1 MIAKGQIMYRKYI
14 KRIFGLI
21 LAIIGFPFFLII
33 FIGVAPL
40 IYLEDKGP
48 VFYNGKRI
56 GRDGKIYKM
65 YKFRTMKINAPDIR
79 LSDGST
85 YNGKNDLRV
94 TKIGR
99 ILRET
104 SLDETPQLLNIIKGE
119 MSFIGPRPDPP
130 DWLEKYPEDLRIF
143 LKARPGITGYSQ
155 AYFRNSDDSY
165 EKIVHDA
172 YYAENITFVND
183 IKIFFKTIQTVLRHE
198 NIYRE
203 EDYVSWEEKIK
214 R

>member
-1 MIAKGQIMYRKYI
+1 MYRKYI

-85 YNGKNDLRV
+85 YNGKNDPRV

>member
-65 YKFRTMKINAPDIR
+65 YKCT
-79 LSDGST
+79 
-85 YNGKNDLRV
+85 
-94 TKIGR
+94 
-99 ILRET
+99 
-104 SLDETPQLLNIIKGE
+104 
-119 MSFIGPRPDPP
+119 
-130 DWLEKYPEDLRIF
+130 
-143 LKARPGITGYSQ
+143 
-155 AYFRNSDDSY
+155 
-165 EKIVHDA
+165 
-172 YYAENITFVND
+172 
-183 IKIFFKTIQTVLRHE
+183 
-198 NIYRE
+198 
-203 EDYVSWEEKIK
+203 
-214 R
+214 